1 MWIAQGFI
9 QLDQA
14 GLMFSNQAYRT
25 KIYISS
31 MSWYKVVLIFV
42 VVIVDFV
49 VMLLSLVNPCDFY
62 FCQAYEFLE
71 CI

>member
-31 MSWYKVVLIFV
+31 MSWYKVV
-42 VVIVDFV
+42 VIVDFV